1 MSLFALLIC
10 YLNRNHYSKQ
20 LKRIYMDE
28 FALIMRHQDGTKLA
42 SPEQMQEWMKQ
53 TMDWI
58 GGIAAQNKF
67 VGGTGLPFD
76 GARVVKSDKTVTNGA
91 FGDIKET
98 IGGLITVRA
107 ESFEEAVE
115 FAKGCPVLQ
124 GEGNT
129 VEVRK
134 IAKRDGVH

>member
-1 MSLFALLIC
+1 MKEFILI
-10 YLNRNHYSKQ
+10 
-20 LKRIYMDE
+20 
-28 FALIMRHQDGTKLA
+28 FRHQDGHKVA
-42 SPEQMQEWMKQ
+42 SPEQVQAWMQQ

-67 VGGTGLPFD
+67 VMGNGLPFD
-76 GARVVKSDKTVTNGA
+76 DAKVVHHNNVVTNGP
-91 FGDIKET
+91 FGEIKET
-98 IGGLITVRA
+98 IGGYVIVKANTV
-107 ESFEEAVE
+107 EEAVE

-134 IAKRDGVH
+134 IAKNDGIH

>member
-1 MSLFALLIC
+1 MEE
-10 YLNRNHYSKQ
+10 Y
-20 LKRIYMDE
+20 
-28 FALIMRHQDGTKLA
+28 ALIMRHQDGGKVA
-42 SPEQMQEWMKQ
+42 SPEQMQAWMKQ

-58 GGIAAQNKF
+58 CSIAAQNKF

-76 GARVVKSDKTVTNGA
+76 DARVVINKNAKNVVTNGP

-107 ESFEEAVE
+107 ESVEEAVE

-124 GEGNT
+124 GEGNS
-129 VEVRK
+129 VEVRR
-134 IAKRDGVH
+134 IAKNDGVH

>member
-1 MSLFALLIC
+1 
-10 YLNRNHYSKQ
+10 
-20 LKRIYMDE
+20 MDE
-28 FALIMRHQDGTKLA
+28 YVLIMRHEDGSKIA
-42 SPEQMQEWMKQ
+42 SPEQMQIWMKQ

-58 GGIAAQNKF
+58 GGISAQNKF
-67 VGGTGLPFD
+67 VSGTGLPFD
-76 GARVVKSDKTVTNGA
+76 DARVVRKTSSGKVVTNGP

-98 IGGLITVRA
+98 IGGFMTVKA
-107 ESFEEAVE
+107 DSVEEAVE

-134 IAKRDGVH
+134 IAKRDGIH

>member
-1 MSLFALLIC
+1 MEE
-10 YLNRNHYSKQ
+10 Y
-20 LKRIYMDE
+20 
-28 FALIMRHQDGTKLA
+28 ALIMRHEDGGKIA
-42 SPEQMQEWMKQ
+42 SPEQMQAWMKQ

-67 VGGTGLPFD
+67 VSGTGLPFD
-76 GARVVKSDKTVTNGA
+76 NAKVVGHNNVVTNGP

-98 IGGLITVRA
+98 IGGFITVKA
-107 ESFEEAVE
+107 NSVDEAVE

-124 GEGNT
+124 GAGNT

-134 IAKRDGVH
+134 IAKNDGVH

>member
-1 MSLFALLIC
+1 MEE
-10 YLNRNHYSKQ
+10 YV
-20 LKRIYMDE
+20 
-28 FALIMRHQDGTKLA
+28 LIMRHEDGTKIA
-42 SPEQMQEWMKQ
+42 SPEQMQVWMKQ

-67 VGGTGLPFD
+67 VSGTGLPFD
-76 GARVVKSDKTVTNGA
+76 SAKVIGSNKVVTNGP

-98 IGGLITVRA
+98 IGGFITVKA
-107 ESFEEAVE
+107 ASVEEAVE

-134 IAKRDGVH
+134 IAKNDGTH